1 MRFLLVVF
9 GLLLTTLSFGQ
20 IETQKTVVQEIPT
33 KKASEAKM
41 FLIHSAVM
49 EMIGEHSKELGFS
62 GEEFKNKLEEKFE
75 NYFKGFKERK
85 ISEKFGKN
93 YSTNLTEEQK
103 KTFLDGLDSNRPVE
117 FIKFSKLDRLLDSYA
132 LRQILNEPSDGNSWK
147 AVIVLKLN
155 NSKVQKHY
163 ARLTTNEAKQYSN
176 IQILTEIT
184 PMGFSWPDLELEKA
198 TSFSDPMMD
207 SWLTWFSNNHPGNVE
222 EVTLC
227 NDECLQDFS
236 EWQLIPQE
244 EGMTIPENLLNSLWL
259 KISFNLRKVS
269 YTAGINEWEFEW
281 DGSVILLDVNT
292 KKNLFSYTMKTERK
306 VWRGLDQKTLNSA
319 LVTSMYRSPL
329 DALSKVVRKVQDTP
343 RLNHLGRLI
352 VQGHRNMGDVLL
364 LIDLLKKEG
373 TKIGL
378 ELAPDLF
385 TRNEAQLLC
394 FYQGE
399 EKSFTDL
406 LSQVKELKSSQSYR
420 LVNEFTGIHNV
431 LKLIAE

>member
-1 MRFLLVVF
+1 MRVLLVVVS
-9 GLLLTTLSFGQ
+9 LLFASLSFGQ
-20 IETQKTVVQEIPT
+20 IEAQKNVVLEIPT
-33 KKASEAKM
+33 KKVPEVKL
-41 FLIHSAVM
+41 FLIHAAVM
-49 EMIGEHSKELGFS
+49 ETIAEHSKELGFS
-62 GEEFKNKLEEKFE
+62 GEEFKNKLEGKFE
-75 NYFKGFKERK
+75 TYFNGFKERK
-85 ISEKFGKN
+85 ISEKFGKD
-93 YSTNLTEEQK
+93 YSTNLTDDQK
-103 KTFLDGLDSNRPVE
+103 KTFLAGLDSNRPLE
-117 FIKFSKLDRLLDSYA
+117 FVKFSKLDRLLDSYA
-132 LRQILNEPSDGNSWK
+132 FRQMTNEPDDGQSWK
-147 AVIVLKLN
+147 AAIVLKLN
-155 NSKVQKHY
+155 ISKAQKHY
-163 ARLTTNEAKQYSN
+163 SRLSNSETKQYSN

-184 PMGFSWPDLELEKA
+184 PMGFSWSDLELETS
-198 TSFSDPMMD
+198 TSFTDPMMT
-207 SWLTWFSNNHPGNVE
+207 SWSTWFSNNHPSNVE
-222 EVTLC
+222 EVILC

-269 YTAGINEWEFEW
+269 YRAGISEWEFEW
-281 DGSVILLDVNT
+281 DGSVVLLDVNT

-319 LVTSMYRSPL
+319 LVSSMYRSPL
-329 DALSKVVRKVQDTP
+329 DALSKVVRKIQDTP

-373 TKIGL
+373 SKIGL
-378 ELAPDLF
+378 ELSPDLF

-406 LSQVKELKSSQSYR
+406 LSEVKELKSSQSYR
-420 LVNEFTGIHNV
+420 LVNEFTGVHNV